1 MQKKNNI
8 TSKNN
13 IYIKNA
19 KHKKLF
25 SWYAYCLHSLFML
38 MKLKILLP
46 PKIVTFQDERIDFD
60 LLFKDTN
67 KLKCSLTKEKRDK
80 MYGKNWKNTIGKF
93 KANNAIIVE
102 EIFWIK
108 NEKKK
113 FRNVKF
119 RMFYYFIYL
128 VIFLI

>member
-1 MQKKNNI
+1 
-8 TSKNN
+8 
-13 IYIKNA
+13 
-19 KHKKLF
+19 
-25 SWYAYCLHSLFML
+25 
-38 MKLKILLP
+38 MKLKILLS
-46 PKIVTFQDERIDFD
+46 PKLVTFLYERINCD
-60 LLFKDTN
+60 LLFEDTN
-67 KLKCSLTKEKRDK
+67 KLNWTLTKEKRDK

-93 KANNAIIVE
+93 KAHNAIIVK